1 MLRSSLACISAVVH
15 KRLSASALHAPH
27 LLRFTFRALAENV
40 DFQEAV
46 RESLF
51 HGSAS
56 FRRIQLFRGR
66 QLLQHGMQ
74 GLIASRQFGPAAR
87 LHRMHAQRA
96 ALRYW
101 QHRVRTWQQT
111 AFAARAQQIQT
122 AVFAARHLLEDYS
135 DNGGLTT
142 PDPDSFGFDSADG
155 ASDSES
161 ASFNSADGDAGFAY
175 SCVGARSA
183 TSCVD
188 VGRSFFVSAL
198 DFAGSWSLRD
208 IFAVGGCAVCL
219 QLGLQGLGFFWMG
232 FMLLFYAFGSH

>member
-1 MLRSSLACISAVVH
+1 M
-15 KRLSASALHAPH
+15 
-27 LLRFTFRALAENV
+27 LRFTFRAMAENV

-66 QLLQHGMQ
+66 QLLRHCIRS
-74 GLIASRQFGPAAR
+74 LIASRRFGPAAR

-101 QHRVRTWQQT
+101 QHRAMQT

-122 AVFAARHLLEDYS
+122 AVLAARHLLEDYS
-135 DNGGLTT
+135 DNGGLATQ
-142 PDPDSFGFDSADG
+142 DPDSFGFDSADG

-161 ASFNSADGDAGFAY
+161 ASFNSADGDAGFAS
-175 SCVGARSA
+175 SCVGASSA

-198 DFAGSWSLRD
+198 DFAGRWSLRD
-208 IFAVGGCAVCL
+208 IFALAGAQFAFNLVFKA
-219 QLGLQGLGFFWMG
+219 LGSF
-232 FMLLFYAFGSH
+232 

>member
-1 MLRSSLACISAVVH
+1 MVAHLFAVY
-15 KRLSASALHAPH
+15 
-27 LLRFTFRALAENV
+27 
-40 DFQEAV
+40 
-46 RESLF
+46 
-51 HGSAS
+51 S
-56 FRRIQLFRGR
+56 FFRGR
-66 QLLQHGMQ
+66 QLLQHGMR

-161 ASFNSADGDAGFAY
+161 ASFNSADGDAGFA
-175 SCVGARSA
+175 SSWQRFMRKR
-183 TSCVD
+183 T
-188 VGRSFFVSAL
+188 FF
-198 DFAGSWSLRD
+198 F
-208 IFAVGGCAVCL
+208 
-219 QLGLQGLGFFWMG
+219 
-232 FMLLFYAFGSH
+232 